1 MRVSGPVDPLSVDLD
16 AVDLVDP
23 RTYAHG
29 DPHPV
34 WHALRARDPVRW
46 HPVGSGGFW
55 SVTTYDDASYV
66 LRDHTA
72 FTSERGTLL
81 SLLGK
86 DDPAGGRQ
94 MAATDPPR
102 HTRMRAP
109 LQRALTI
116 KAVERSTGLI
126 AEQVRRL
133 LAPARSGEPFDLA
146 EALTQLPMA
155 VAGMLMGLP
164 QEDWPR
170 LTRLTLMAIAAD
182 DPEYMSQE
190 TPEATVELAHRELF
204 AYFAEIVRLRRR
216 TPGDDLIS
224 LLMTTAVDGEPLGP
238 GEVLSNCYSLLLGA
252 NVTTPY
258 VPLAAFDSLLG
269 TPALEDLL
277 RPRSVA
283 DALEE
288 ALRWASPANHFM
300 RHARHDVELGAV
312 KIRAGDAVVVW
323 LGSANRDEKVFAD
336 PYTFDA
342 RRKPNR
348 HMAFGSGAHYCVGHT
363 VARVSLRTLLTELG
377 SGFSDFERAGETEH
391 LSSNFVAGIKHL
403 VVTAK
408 VRKPGD

>member
-1 MRVSGPVDPLSVDLD
+1 MRLSGPVDPLSVDLD
-16 AVDLVDP
+16 AVDLTDP

-34 WHALRARDPVRW
+34 WQAMRAREPVRW
-46 HPVGSGGFW
+46 HPKGDGGFW
-55 SVTTYDDASYV
+55 SVTTYDDASFV

-116 KAVERSTGLI
+116 KAVEHSTDVI
-126 AEQVRRL
+126 AGQVRRL

-146 EALTQLPMA
+146 EALTELPMA

-164 QEDWPR
+164 EEDWPR
-170 LTRLTLMAIAAD
+170 LTRLTLMSIAAE
-182 DPEYMSQE
+182 DPEYMSQS
-190 TPEATVELAHRELF
+190 TPEETSALAHRELF
-204 AYFAEIVRLRRR
+204 AYFAEVVRLRHRK
-216 TPGDDLIS
+216 PGDDLIT
-224 LLMTTAVDGEPLGP
+224 LLMNTAVDGEPLGP

-258 VPLAAFDSLLG
+258 VPLAVFDSLLG
-269 TPALEDLL
+269 TPALDDLL
-277 RPRSVA
+277 SPHSVS
-283 DALEE
+283 DTLEE

-300 RHARHDVELGAV
+300 RHAQHDVELGTSR
-312 KIRAGDAVVVW
+312 IRAGDAVVVW
-323 LGSANRDEKVFAD
+323 LGSANRDEKVFTD
-336 PYTFDA
+336 PYAFDP

-377 SGFSDFERAGETEH
+377 EGFTSFERAGETEH

-408 VRKPGD
+408 VRN